1 MYTNILNVHIC
12 ILFSHRAATRDFLPR
27 HYHIVDEAGTHHGIN
42 EAASTVFLMKSGN
55 NQERDRERVLSIF
68 EINNKIKIKK
78 AAFLPLF
85 FLCIV
90 ILLCCF
96 ILSLICFPKSLL
108 HLSNNQP
115 INQTK

>member
-55 NQERDRERVLSIF
+55 NQERKKEISFCVLKK
-68 EINNKIKIKK
+68 KIKFKFKK
-78 AAFLPLF
+78 GCLLATF
-85 FLCIV
+85 
-90 ILLCCF
+90 LLCLL
-96 ILSLICFPKSLL
+96 IL
-108 HLSNNQP
+108 
-115 INQTK
+115 